1 MNLLGSEVNI
11 QNYKDLATVIIKL
24 QELKM
29 LKNKIIKINPSETV
43 RITVPTA
50 LLHRSITLQRKTP

>member
-50 LLHRSITLQRKTP
+50 LLHRYIT

>member
-29 LKNKIIKINPSETV
+29 LKTK
-43 RITVPTA
+43 
-50 LLHRSITLQRKTP
+50 